1 LEQKITATPNPLPQ
15 RHLTRQS
22 PYSQKENEL
31 ETSLALNRAEKS
43 KKAIKIKEKIGV
55 DYKYL
60 SVQTMEKNV
69 PKT

>member
-1 LEQKITATPNPLPQ
+1 
-15 RHLTRQS
+15 
-22 PYSQKENEL
+22 
-31 ETSLALNRAEKS
+31 LNRAEKS